1 MYRVWNSIS
10 HYAVMLLAGA
20 ALALIWAN
28 LDPSGHAHFLNFP
41 LAFNDLAGTD
51 ATGWLLAN
59 GARYGIDEI
68 GDVTRIL
75 TPHYLVNDMLMAFFF
90 AIAAKEV
97 WEALILEQGSL
108 RGRKAATPLIATAG
122 GMIGP
127 VVVYLGLAVALGS
140 ETYDALARG
149 WAVPA
154 ATDIALAY
162 IVGRAV
168 FGAGH
173 PAVRFLLL
181 LAIADDAVAL
191 LILALF
197 YPSGDVMPAWLLL
210 SLGSAVVV
218 FLLFNWLPRRMD
230 RGDQLRTRS
239 TWVRRRLSF
248 WPYLVAGA
256 FGWYGF
262 QQAGLNPVLG
272 LLPIVPAIPHAD
284 RAFGIFSEAEQYLTD
299 LLNQFE
305 HMLKWP
311 VMVVLFLF
319 GLLNAGVALSA
330 IGAPTMLVL
339 AALLVGKPLGILLF
353 GWLAAHTLNLGLPQG
368 MQTRDL
374 AVLGVT
380 AGVGFTVPLVIVTA
394 AFEPGA
400 AQDAARIGVLL
411 SLAAAALAILA
422 GRLFGIQKQTG

>member
-10 HYAVMLLAGA
+10 HYAVLLLAGA

-28 LDPSGHAHFLNFP
+28 LDTSGYTYILAYP
-41 LAFNDLAGTD
+41 LIFNDLAGTD
-51 ATGWLLAN
+51 ATGWLIAN

-75 TPHYLVNDMLMAFFF
+75 TPQYLVNDMLMAFFF

-122 GMIGP
+122 GMIAP
-127 VVVYLGLAVALGS
+127 IVVYLGLAAVLGS
-140 ETYDALARG
+140 ETYGAVARG

-154 ATDIALAY
+154 ATDIAIAY
-162 IVGRAV
+162 VVGRAV

-181 LAIADDAVAL
+181 LAITDDAVAL

-197 YPSGDVMPAWLLL
+197 YPSGDVTPAWLLL
-210 SLGSAVVV
+210 SLGSAVTV

-239 TWVRRRLSF
+239 TWVRQKLSF
-248 WPYLVAGA
+248 WPYLVAGTLS
-256 FGWYGF
+256 WYGF
-262 QQAGLNPVLG
+262 QQSGLNPVLG
-272 LLPIVPAIPHAD
+272 LLPIVPAIPHAN

-311 VMVVLFLF
+311 LMAVLFLF
-319 GLLNAGVALSA
+319 GLMNAGVGLSA
-330 IGAPTMLVL
+330 IGAPTMLVI
-339 AALLVGKPLGILLF
+339 AALLVGKPLGIVLF
-353 GWLAAHTLNLGLPQG
+353 GWLAAYGLNLGLPQG
-368 MQTRDL
+368 MRTRDL

-380 AGVGFTVPLVIVTA
+380 AGIGFTVPLVLAAA
-394 AFEPGA
+394 AFETGA
-400 AQDAARIGVLL
+400 SQDAARLGVLL
-411 SLAAAALAILA
+411 SLAAAPLAIAA